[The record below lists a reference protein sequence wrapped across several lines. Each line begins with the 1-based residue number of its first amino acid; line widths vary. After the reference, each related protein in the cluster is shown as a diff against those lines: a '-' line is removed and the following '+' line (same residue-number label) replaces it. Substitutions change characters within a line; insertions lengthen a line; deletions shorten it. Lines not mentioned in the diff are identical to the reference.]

1 MEKLVK
7 TELLNEL
14 FETYKDLFTEKQIE
28 YFKYYYELDYSYQ
41 EIGEMFNVSRNAI
54 FDSLKKVEDSLYMY
68 EEKLKIVEKRNLRK
82 EYLDCYLKTNDKVYL
97 DKLKGMDE

>member
-82 EYLDCYLKTNDKVYL
+82 EYLDYYLKTNDKVYL

>member
-28 YFKYYYELDYSYQ
+28 YFKYY
-41 EIGEMFNVSRNAI
+41 
-54 FDSLKKVEDSLYMY
+54 
-68 EEKLKIVEKRNLRK
+68 
-82 EYLDCYLKTNDKVYL
+82 
-97 DKLKGMDE
+97 